1 MFLRNVILAIC
12 ALIIVIFLTQ
22 ILLSVATRHGQ
33 EHRVPDFSGV
43 SLADAKKLAAKS
55 SLKIEINDSLYLPQR
70 TGGIVLEQNPA
81 PGAKVKSGRRIFVTI
96 NSYKPKTAIIPYV
109 TGYSLRQAK
118 NNIEVAGFEI
128 ERLIYVEDMATNNVL
143 EQKFDGR
150 TVTASSNI
158 EATVGSGI
166 VLVVG
171 ANGGV
176 TAKVPK
182 VIGFPLK
189 EAKSRLWELGLNIA
203 GVNKDENVTELNINE
218 ARVYRQSPNAG
229 SSLQLGA
236 SVELFLTLDPEKVA
250 TGAKTS
256 DRVAKEIATQA
267 ETQAEEEGT
276 K

>member
-203 GVNKDENVTELNINE
+203 GVNKDENVTELNMNE